1 MLRRIGVSLIAIML
15 AMGLVQ
21 FPAQSVGSTPV
32 TLPKNPKGLKAPVTL
47 PAKLDPTPAYAPQVS
62 CSPVDLVGPK
72 KLRDLVLA
80 TYKVSS
86 NGAIS
91 RGCTEGRSEHSEGR
105 AWDWMVDTK
114 VAKEKAAAADFLA
127 WVTANHG
134 ENAKRL
140 GIMYVIYN
148 KKIWGVYREK
158 DGWRPSRGHVDHIHI
173 SFSWNGARA
182 KTSFWTGKIQPTDYG
197 PCARFAGQPAVL
209 RSTARTAKC
218 YAAVALVKT
227 NKNTIQQTGSKSS
240 TVKTAQILLGV
251 NPSGVFDT
259 ATRAAVKA
267 YQFKH
272 DLPWTGTLD
281 VPTWGSL
288 KPGDVTS
295 DVSKGYS
302 PTSAG
307 AYGLKNFAESTLAE
321 LQTGKPVLFA
331 QIALGMA
338 AKDRNGYF
346 GPVTTAAVKKFQL
359 AHGFAQTG
367 IVTKAEWTVLS
378 GS

>member
-1 MLRRIGVSLIAIML
+1 MLRRIGMSLLGVML

-21 FPAQSVGSTPV
+21 LPAQSVGSTPV
-32 TLPKNPKGLKAPVTL
+32 TFPKDPRGLKAPVAL
-47 PAKLDPTPAYAPQVS
+47 PAQLDPLPAYQPQVS
-62 CSPVDLVGPK
+62 CSPADLVGPR

-80 TYKVSS
+80 TYKVGST
-86 NGAIS
+86 GAIS

-105 AWDWMVDTK
+105 AWDWMVRTS

-148 KKIWGVYREK
+148 KRIWGIYREK
-158 DGWRPSRGHVDHIHI
+158 DGWRSSSGHVEHVHV

-182 KTSFWTGKIQPTDYG
+182 NTSFWTGKIQSTDYG

-209 RSTARTAKC
+209 RSTARTSRC

-227 NKNTIQQTGSKSS
+227 NKNTVQQTGSKSS

-251 NPSGVFDT
+251 NQSGVFDT

-267 YQFKH
+267 YQIKH

-288 KPGDVTS
+288 KPRDVTT

-302 PTSAG
+302 STSAG
-307 AYGLKNFAESTLAE
+307 AYGLKNFANSTLAE
-321 LQTGKPVLFA
+321 RQTGKSVLFA
-331 QIALGMA
+331 QVALGMA
-338 AKDRNGYF
+338 ATDRNGYF

-359 AHGFAQTG
+359 AQGFAQTG
-367 IVTKAEWTVLS
+367 TVTKAEWTALS

>member
-1 MLRRIGVSLIAIML
+1 MLRIIGVSF
-15 AMGLVQ
+15 LVIVLTLGVGQ
-21 FPAQSVGSTPV
+21 GSAQSVGSTPV
-32 TLPKNPKGLKAPVTL
+32 TFPKVPKGLKAPVAL
-47 PAKLDPTPAYAPQVS
+47 PAELDPTPAYQPQTS
-62 CSPVDLVGPK
+62 CSPVDLVGPR

-80 TYKVSS
+80 TYKIGGKG
-86 NGAIS
+86 NIS
-91 RGCTEGRSEHSEGR
+91 RDCTEGISEHSEGR
-105 AWDWMVDTK
+105 AWDWMVDTN
-114 VAKEKAAAADFLA
+114 VAKDKAAAADFLA

-140 GIMYVIYN
+140 GIMYMIYN
-148 KKIWGVYREK
+148 QKIWGAYREK

-182 KTSFWTGKIQPTDYG
+182 NTSFWKGKIQPVDYG

-251 NPSGVFDT
+251 NQSGVFDT

-267 YQFKH
+267 YQSKH

-288 KPGDVTS
+288 KPGDVTN

-307 AYGLKNFAESTLAE
+307 AYGLKNFAKSTLAE
-321 LQTGKPVLFA
+321 LQTGKSVLFA

-338 AKDRNGYF
+338 TKDRNGYF

-367 IVTKAEWTVLS
+367 IVTKAEWTAFS
-378 GS
+378 AF

>member
-1 MLRRIGVSLIAIML
+1 MLRIVGVSFLAIAL
-15 AMGLVQ
+15 TLGVGQ
-21 FPAQSVGSTPV
+21 GSAQSVGSTLV
-32 TLPKNPKGLKAPVTL
+32 TFPKTPKGLKAPVTL
-47 PAKLDPTPAYAPQVS
+47 PAKLDPTPAYQPQVS
-62 CSPVDLVGPK
+62 CSPIDLVGPR

-80 TYKVSS
+80 TYKIGGKG
-86 NGAIS
+86 NIS
-91 RGCTEGRSEHSEGR
+91 RNCTEGISEHSEGR
-105 AWDWMVDTK
+105 AWDWMVYTN
-114 VAKEKAAAADFLA
+114 VAKDKAAAADFLA

-134 ENAKRL
+134 ANAKRL
-140 GIMYVIYN
+140 GIMYMIYN
-148 KKIWGVYREK
+148 QKIWGVYRES

-182 KTSFWTGKIQPTDYG
+182 NTSFWKGKIQPVDYG

-251 NPSGVFDT
+251 NQSGVFDT

-267 YQFKH
+267 YQSKH

-288 KPGDVTS
+288 KPGDVTN

-307 AYGLKNFAESTLAE
+307 AYGLKNFAKSTLAE
-321 LQTGKPVLFA
+321 LQTGKSVLFA

-338 AKDRNGYF
+338 TKDRNGYF

-367 IVTKAEWTVLS
+367 IVTKAEWTAFS
-378 GS
+378 AF

>member
-1 MLRRIGVSLIAIML
+1 MLRRIGVSLVGIML

-21 FPAQSVGSTPV
+21 LPAQSVGTTPV
-32 TLPKNPKGLKAPVTL
+32 TFPKNPKGLKAPVTL
-47 PAKLDPTPAYAPQVS
+47 PARLDPTPAYQPQVS
-62 CSPVDLVGPK
+62 CSPVDLAGPK

-80 TYKVSS
+80 TYKVGGKG
-86 NGAIS
+86 NIS
-91 RGCTEGRSEHSEGR
+91 RGCTEGLSEHSEGR

-114 VAKEKAAAADFLA
+114 VAKEKSAAADFLA

-148 KKIWGVYREK
+148 QKIWGVYREK
-158 DGWRPSRGHVDHIHI
+158 DGWRPSSGHVDHAHI

-182 KTSFWTGKIQPTDYG
+182 NTSFWTGKIQPTDYG

-209 RSTARTAKC
+209 RSTPRTTKC
-218 YAAVALVKT
+218 YAAVALVKM
-227 NKNTIQQTGSKSS
+227 NKNTVQETGSKSS

-251 NPSGVFDT
+251 KQSGVFDT
-259 ATRAAVKA
+259 ATRSAVKA
-267 YQFKH
+267 YQNGH

-288 KPGDVTS
+288 KPGDVTT
-295 DVSKGYS
+295 DVSTGYS
-302 PTSAG
+302 STSAG
-307 AYGLKNFAESTLAE
+307 AYGLKNYAKSTLAE
-321 LQTGKPVLFA
+321 QQTGKSVLFA
-331 QIALGMA
+331 QVALGMA
-338 AKDRNGYF
+338 TADRNGYF

-367 IVTKAEWTVLS
+367 TVAKAEWTALS